1 MEVKRHV
8 AAPRTQ
14 NKLLYERTWNT
25 VLTFAPTSIK

>member
-8 AAPRTQ
+8 ATHLTQ
-14 NKLLYERTWNT
+14 NKFLYERTWNT